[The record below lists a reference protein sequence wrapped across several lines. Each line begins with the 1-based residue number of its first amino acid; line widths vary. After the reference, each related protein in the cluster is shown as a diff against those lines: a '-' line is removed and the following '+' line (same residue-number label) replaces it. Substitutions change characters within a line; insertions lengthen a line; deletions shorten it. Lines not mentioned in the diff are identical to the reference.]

1 MKAND
6 ILKNYQKS
14 TWHTFS
20 QIATYAAYLME
31 KKEGENLSKEQK
43 EGQLPDD
50 TKSTFW
56 YTRSSFIKE
65 ISYEWIQSSEQA
77 SAKGKKGR

>member
-1 MKAND
+1 MKEDD

-14 TWHTFS
+14 TWHTFG
-20 QIATYAAYLME
+20 QIAAYAAYLME

-50 TKSTFW
+50 TKSTF
-56 YTRSSFIKE
+56 
-65 ISYEWIQSSEQA
+65 
-77 SAKGKKGR
+77 